1 MGGDARRL
9 LTGGAVSQ
17 AEKSALDLE
26 TSGAAGGPWGPVSR
40 CRVYLSVYVSVPMW
54 VNYRLPGA
62 DLPLAPPP
70 AGPTQLLIYSWIQGP
85 HQSDSFT
92 RRGRPCAWLLPN
104 HFPPFH
110 LSPLSPATE
119 TLDLMFPGPP
129 EKPVSA
135 LLTQP
140 SGQSFTSGSTG

>member
-85 HQSDSFT
+85 HQSGTPSPGVGD
-92 RRGRPCAWLLPN
+92 LLPGSCPTIS
-104 HFPPFH
+104 HRSTSVPFH
-110 LSPLSPATE
+110 RLQ
-119 TLDLMFPGPP
+119 
-129 EKPVSA
+129 KP
-135 LLTQP
+135 
-140 SGQSFTSGSTG
+140 